1 MRNCSEDSSAGK
13 GGRMKIRSPVPLPL
27 WNNLPMRWTVFALLG
42 LLAASSL
49 AQEAGW
55 KRFEHGDDGYSWR
68 YLPPDLVG
76 GQDLPLVV
84 FLHGYGSSPEI
95 YGSLISFPAREA
107 GVVLIAPAAIHS
119 PGWIRGV
126 DEPTVEAALA
136 AVTEELSIDPSRIG
150 WAGHSAGGAYAI
162 ELSYLEA
169 RPVAGVFAMAAPF
182 RSIGALG
189 NPDWTPP
196 LRMFY
201 GTLDQNYLSALPLYE
216 PQWQALGVPYE
227 LDIREGLGH
236 NSLDTDAIEDGFR
249 FLAAQRSP
257 AASCRTTA
265 TAPCLLGG
273 RFRVE
278 VDWATADGGTGAAAT
293 VADGTSADSALMWFF
308 QPENWEILV
317 KVLDGCAV
325 NGHVWVFAAAAT
337 NVEWTL
343 RVTDTATNRVE
354 TWTNPL
360 GVRSPALT
368 ATAAFACSN

>member
-1 MRNCSEDSSAGK
+1 
-13 GGRMKIRSPVPLPL
+13 V
-27 WNNLPMRWTVFALLG
+27 
-42 LLAASSL
+42 
-49 AQEAGW
+49 
-55 KRFEHGDDGYSWR
+55 
-68 YLPPDLVG
+68 
-76 GQDLPLVV
+76 
-84 FLHGYGSSPEI
+84 
-95 YGSLISFPAREA
+95 
-107 GVVLIAPAAIHS
+107 
-119 PGWIRGV
+119 RGV

-236 NSLDTDAIEDGFR
+236 NSLDTDAIEEGFR
-249 FLAAQRSP
+249 FLAAQRFP
-257 AASCRTTA
+257 AASCRATA
-265 TAPCLLGG
+265 TAPCLLDG

-278 VDWATADGGTGAAAT
+278 VDWATADGGTGVAAT
-293 VADGTSADSALMWFF
+293 VAGGTSADSALMWFF
-308 QPENWEILV
+308 QPENWELLV
-317 KVLDGCAV
+317 KVLDGCAI

-343 RVTDTATNRVE
+343 RVTDTVTERTE

-368 ATAAFACSN
+368 ATAAFGCGD